1 MPKGINHIFNISI
14 NMHSNMHSKEISIL
28 TDRYSNTSY
37 MLVALL
43 QSVFRINLK

>member
-1 MPKGINHIFNISI
+1 MPKGINHVFNISI
-14 NMHSNMHSKEISIL
+14 DMHSNMHCKEVSIL
-28 TDRYSNTSY
+28 TDCYSNTSC